1 MRRHEKVNTN
11 DSIRSLS
18 AAIQSSRFTNASARP
33 PQRRP
38 IHAPNPPS
46 VHEAARAGVT
56 VSNVAMSSEGGES
69 KRSVPRSGPRPSP
82 RVGGSG
88 SGANVGR
95 GSGSGSHGGR
105 RTLAK
110 AGSSHV
116 IRIAERRQSTVVKL
130 RPRKSSRRLKVAPA
144 AEEPGVTWVSLC
156 IICVSIWLGLGAM
169 SAAALRAYTEAIDM
183 ANEQMLDAL
192 GGNVAQEIGGSGTA
206 CSCAG
211 STLFVVYD

>member
-1 MRRHEKVNTN
+1 M
-11 DSIRSLS
+11 
-18 AAIQSSRFTNASARP
+18 
-33 PQRRP
+33 
-38 IHAPNPPS
+38 
-46 VHEAARAGVT
+46 T

-88 SGANVGR
+88 SAGANVGR

-130 RPRKSSRRLKVAPA
+130 RTRKSSRRLKVAPA

-206 CSCAG
+206 ACSCVQGVRSLLCTTDGVPCCQQCGLSPWERSLCRTRSAESELYG
-211 STLFVVYD
+211 R